1 MLISRLPQ
9 LEQGYGLDLDSMI
22 FYRHGT
28 QQQRA
33 ARGYHP
39 RRSGR
44 LSRHPL
50 LAVLESA
57 KKSGVEIFG
66 ATKGVRHKLL
76 TDPFVFQ
83 N

>member
-9 LEQGYGLDLDSMI
+9 LEQGYRLDLDSMI
-22 FYRHGT
+22 FSCHGT

-39 RRSGR
+39 RRPGR

-50 LAVLESA
+50 LAVLE
-57 KKSGVEIFG
+57 G
-66 ATKGVRHKLL
+66 ATKGVSQQIL
-76 TDPFVFQ
+76 TNLHEKEISRNGSATTD
-83 N
+83 